1 MKAALVGVGIGLF
14 AFGAGLAFA
23 PKLVVNGQPVANGVV
38 VSGGKTYVSLAAL
51 KAAGAEVS
59 ATSSTISVDFS
70 PPAGRNQVDAVEGK
84 LGYWLENNLWRVKV
98 NSIEAAPNP
107 FTKGPGFVAE
117 IEFRNLG
124 KKPISPFASGMDKLQ
139 VIDLQGR
146 VVSFSQGTF
155 KQFFRDV
162 APGGAITER
171 IQFGDQQGVIT
182 ELGAGDKLMIFFRT
196 SGGKKAKDFRV
207 FLREA
212 QPGGAAR

>member
-1 MKAALVGVGIGLF
+1 MIVFVVGFVAI
-14 AFGAGLAFA
+14 AGATLIA
-23 PKLVVNGQPVANGVV
+23 PVLVVNGKNVPDGILTKN
-38 VSGGKTYVSLAAL
+38 GKTYVSLSAL
-51 KAAGAEVS
+51 KAAGAEVLAS
-59 ATSSTISVDFS
+59 DSRITVNFS

-98 NSIEAAPNP
+98 NSVESSANP
-107 FTKGPGFVAE
+107 FTKGPGFMAE

-139 VIDLQGR
+139 IIDDNGR

-162 APGGAITER
+162 APGGAITEK

-182 ELGAGDKLMIFFRT
+182 ELGVADKLLLFFRT

-207 FLREA
+207 FLRGE
-212 QPGGAAR
+212 